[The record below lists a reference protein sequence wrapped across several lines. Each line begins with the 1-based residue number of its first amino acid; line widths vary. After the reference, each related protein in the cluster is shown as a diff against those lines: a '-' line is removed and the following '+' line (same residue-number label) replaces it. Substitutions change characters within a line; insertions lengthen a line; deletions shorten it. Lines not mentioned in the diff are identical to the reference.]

1 MKFKKITKEE
11 DNWYGIKGATF
22 IYHGDYCDPEVEYK
36 GVSLNY
42 WAIQDGLWEVFKD
55 ENPEGTEKEFDKWM
69 ETHPEEVKSELE
81 LQYDA
86 KTGNQDDELDEFDE
100 SWIGDKV
107 KSGWK
112 KVKDGAKKVSKAIGD
127 AFKGPFRKGD
137 QIVMKGEDGEE
148 FRGTIKSFDL
158 GDKTYEVLLGNAV
171 NEEWEGKGLEERV
184 QEMPDR
190 VDELESEIERLW
202 KRLGDIGDK
211 DEIVLNLISK
221 YVELEKIEP
230 GRVDFEESCVMGESS
245 EDGYSFKDFKKFA
258 KGLGYK
264 VTSGRTSFG
273 GFGYG
278 GARFYK
284 VFSSD
289 GERVYPLEPNKKDK
303 YGPGYWER
311 RLQSNPELQEY
322 IISHYPFR
330 DDNGER
336 CIPDPT

>member
-1 MKFKKITKEE
+1 MNET
-11 DNWYGIKGATF
+11 AA
-22 IYHGDYCDPEVEYK
+22 EVY
-36 GVSLNY
+36 
-42 WAIQDGLWEVFKD
+42 
-55 ENPEGTEKEFDKWM
+55 EFALK
-69 ETHPEEVKSELE
+69 
-81 LQYDA
+81 
-86 KTGNQDDELDEFDE
+86 NDDEDVDEIDE

-107 KSGWK
+107 KSGWQ

-148 FRGTIKSFDL
+148 FKGTIKSFDL

-171 NEEWEGKGLEERV
+171 NEEWEGKGLEERI

-230 GRVDFEESCVMGESS
+230 GRVDFEESCVMDESS

-311 RLQSNPELQEY
+311 RLQRDPELQEY